1 MSDDITI
8 KKATF
13 NKLIFGIA
21 AALIAAAFFGGYILG
36 TQNTPQTTVQESSQ
50 KNTAPQP
57 TQTPP
62 TPAEKTRIFVSLD
75 DDPVKGNQN
84 AQVTIVEFSDF
95 QCPFCA
101 RFFTQTLPQIQ
112 QDYIETG
119 KAKLVYRDF
128 PLDNIHQN
136 AKAASI
142 AAQCANEQE
151 KFWEYH
157 DKLFEGQT
165 QWASLDTSD
174 AANTFK
180 QYATE
185 LKLNSDNFDSC
196 LDSEKY
202 LSEVNKDYQD
212 GAKYGITGTPGFFI
226 GNDKDG
232 YVMLI
237 GAKPY
242 SEFQQSIDDE
252 LS

>member
-1 MSDDITI
+1 MSEDIII
-8 KKATF
+8 KKATL

-21 AALIAAAFFGGYILG
+21 AALIAVAFFGGYILG
-36 TQNTPQTTVQESSQ
+36 TQNKTQNTVQENSL
-50 KNTAPQP
+50 KNTTLQP

-62 TPAEKTRIFVSLD
+62 TSAEETRIFVSLG

-101 RFFTQTLPQIQ
+101 RFFSQTLPQIQ
-112 QDYIETG
+112 QDYIDSG
-119 KAKLVYRDF
+119 KVRLVYKDF

-136 AKAASI
+136 AKAASV
-142 AAQCANEQE
+142 AARCANEQG

-157 DKLFEGQT
+157 NKLFESQT
-165 QWASLDTSD
+165 QWASLG
-174 AANTFK
+174 AAKATNTFK

-185 LKLNSDNFDSC
+185 LKLNSGNFDSC
-196 LDSEKY
+196 LDSAKY
-202 LSEVNKDYQD
+202 LDEVNKDYQD
-212 GAKYGITGTPGFFI
+212 GTNYGVSGTPAFFI

-242 SEFQQSIDDE
+242 LEFQQRIDDE